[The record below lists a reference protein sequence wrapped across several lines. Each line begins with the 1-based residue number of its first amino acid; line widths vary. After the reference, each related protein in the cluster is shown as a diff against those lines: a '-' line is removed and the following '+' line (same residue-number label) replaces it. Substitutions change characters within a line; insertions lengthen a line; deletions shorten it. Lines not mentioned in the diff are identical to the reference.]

1 MKEMKNRTAEYN
13 RIGQLPIDATF
24 FFLHACVSH
33 PIPTDL
39 VFVGSFLFFSSSFF
53 FFGGRPPLSA
63 ATGVRLSG
71 WTADVRVYE
80 TRDSSWTTK
89 RMPNSRQ
96 ASGGHFRPRALGQ
109 PSR

>member
-53 FFGGRPPLSA
+53 FLVVGLRCRRLRGYAYQGGRPMF
-63 ATGVRLSG
+63 
-71 WTADVRVYE
+71 E
-80 TRDSSWTTK
+80 FMK
-89 RMPNSRQ
+89 REILLGRRRECRTVDR
-96 ASGGHFRPRALGQ
+96 RPVAIFARGL
-109 PSR
+109 